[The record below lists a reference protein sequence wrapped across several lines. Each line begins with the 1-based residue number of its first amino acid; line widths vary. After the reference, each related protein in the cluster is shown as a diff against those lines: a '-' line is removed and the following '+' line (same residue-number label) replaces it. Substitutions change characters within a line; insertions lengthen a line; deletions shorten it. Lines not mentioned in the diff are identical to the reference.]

1 MGVFDFFSEFGSVIA
16 FILVIALVG
25 AIVSIVRANI
35 PQKILPDQKN
45 KIVDVDFTSG
55 IIGLFLSSPMTK
67 INNAIKKE
75 NENGWK
81 VVNIIDSEK
90 GNLFVSLMQLV
101 LLVVTFG
108 LYTFSI
114 GKYII
119 FERINDAEKQK
130 EI

>member
-1 MGVFDFFSEFGSVIA
+1 MDLFDFFSEFGSVIA

-25 AIVSIVRANI
+25 AIVAVVRLNI
-35 PQKILPDQKN
+35 PQKVSPNQKN

-67 INNAIKKE
+67 INNTIKKE

-90 GNLFVSLMQLV
+90 GNLFVFLMQLF
-101 LLVVTFG
+101 LLVITLG
-108 LYTFSI
+108 LYTFST